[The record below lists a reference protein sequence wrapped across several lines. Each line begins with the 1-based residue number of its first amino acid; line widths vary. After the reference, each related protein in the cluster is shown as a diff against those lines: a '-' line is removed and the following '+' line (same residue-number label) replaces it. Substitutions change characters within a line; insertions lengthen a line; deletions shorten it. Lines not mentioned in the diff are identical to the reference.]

1 MADDIRDDE
10 HEDDGAQREDPNLKR
25 LREQA
30 ADAAAAKRELVFV
43 KAGVDTDSRL
53 GKLALAGYDGDLTV
67 EAVKAFATEIGAIG
81 TATKSPVVEITDDE
95 RALASDRQALAGGR
109 AEPAQDQGEHPTLA
123 ALKDYQDRLQRGS
136 GHERARAVALDKIL
150 TAAANGDQ
158 RVIYSDRDLWKH
170 QVAEGL

>member
-1 MADDIRDDE
+1 VADDIRDDE
-10 HEDDGAQREDPNLKR
+10 HEDEASQREDANLKR

-53 GKLALAGYDGDLTV
+53 GKLALAGYDGELTV
-67 EAVKAFATEIGAIG
+67 EAVKTFATEIGAIG
-81 TATKSPVVEITDDE
+81 APPPAPAVTITDDE
-95 RALASDRQALAGGR
+95 RALANDRQALAGGR

-123 ALKDYQDRLQRGS
+123 ALKDFQARLERGS
-136 GHERARAVALDKIL
+136 GRDNARAVALDKIL

-158 RVIYSDRDLWKH
+158 RVIYSDRELWKQ